1 MTKYTV
7 IIKERRKTYTT
18 HTLPR
23 KIFTVLVVI
32 AHSIKAINYLML

>member
-7 IIKERRKTYTT
+7 IVKERRKTYTIRM
-18 HTLPR
+18 LPR
-23 KIFTVLVVI
+23 KIFTVVVI